1 MAIKPI
7 PVVEMEQDENIP
19 AYDIPA
25 AFPTY
30 DSLQKGAPGK
40 KAK

>member
-7 PVVEMEQDENIP
+7 PVVEMEQDEYIQP
-19 AYDIPA
+19 YDIPA

-30 DSLQKGAPGK
+30 ESISKGAPGK
-40 KAK
+40 KVK